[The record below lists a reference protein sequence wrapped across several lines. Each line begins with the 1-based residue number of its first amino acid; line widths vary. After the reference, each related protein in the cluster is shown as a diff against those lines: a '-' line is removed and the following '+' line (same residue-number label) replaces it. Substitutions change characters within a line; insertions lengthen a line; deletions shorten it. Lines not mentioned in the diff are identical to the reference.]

1 MERGVRE
8 GGGERAQPQHLNLVP
23 DSVLNDNVRRPKSIP
38 GKLDPQGASGEK
50 FYNFVQQLYI
60 QK

>member
-1 MERGVRE
+1 MRE

-50 FYNFVQQLYI
+50 FSNFTQQL
-60 QK
+60 